1 MVDITIVN
9 RGYLKAYVI
18 VRFPLVAHHTW
29 SHFSAFPTIC
39 WGARITSK
47 TRTANVGTM
56 APLPK
61 SCRTHQSPARWH
73 FTSLIEGSH
82 LNHQPQAVTL
92 DRGWI
97 PHGETTKGGDVSYP
111 PTNKLTPAILSNTQC
126 NLSKGYPV
134 PWLSGIYMS
143 KLRPQRGHFKRK
155 MLQMQMCENCF
166 MGLTAFRGLLSISLN
181 NLMCYFF
188 HDIPSGNLR

>member
-1 MVDITIVN
+1 MVSRFQNYIFGVWKFSRFAQIC
-9 RGYLKAYVI
+9 RKLKAYLI
-18 VRFPLVAHHTW
+18 VRFPLVAHHKW

-97 PHGETTKGGDVSYP
+97 PHGETTKGGDVSYL

-126 NLSKGYPV
+126 NLSRV
-134 PWLSGIYMS
+134 PGTLTFRHLYEQIKATKRAFQEEDAADANVWKLFHGAYGIS
-143 KLRPQRGHFKRK
+143 R
-155 MLQMQMCENCF
+155 
-166 MGLTAFRGLLSISLN
+166 ASLN
-181 NLMCYFF
+181 
-188 HDIPSGNLR
+188 ISQ